1 MALVVVIYLLSLGFT
16 FRYVNVCYAN
26 VCIDCFNSIKTFP
39 WRSLYIFV
47 ICGRVKIRKPINC
60 AYHLLYSEQI

>member
-39 WRSLYIFV
+39 SRSFIFV
-47 ICGRVKIRKPINC
+47 ILRASQESK
-60 AYHLLYSEQI
+60 SESQ

>member
-26 VCIDCFNSIKTFP
+26 VCTDYFNSIKTFP
-39 WRSLYIFV
+39 SRSLYIFV
-47 ICGRVKIRKPINC
+47 ILRASQNPKANKLC
-60 AYHLLYSEQI
+60 